1 MNEGAGTAVEVVE
14 ISKNYGPVTAVRS
27 VSLSVPGGEY
37 FVLLGPSAAARPP
50 CSGSS
55 AASCGRNPIISLN

>member
-14 ISKNYGPVTAVRS
+14 ISKNYGPVMAVRS

-37 FVLLGPSAAARPP
+37 FVLTTG
-50 CSGSS
+50 
-55 AASCGRNPIISLN
+55 